1 MKIAMLYGPGDL
13 RLEEQDLE
21 TRNLAPEEVWVE
33 TRITAF
39 KIGTDRGNY
48 EGAEQVPG
56 APGYPRWVG
65 DSNFGIVRGV
75 GAKVTQFHV
84 GDRVVSTMH
93 HQSEYVAPASKLL
106 KVPDGVHPEDG
117 VFVNLYSL
125 SAHCYHKAL
134 FRPGETVAVV
144 GHEPWLS
151 ELIAWLVVGEPA
163 DGDARF
169 RMKKGGVAQL
179 RGTPRPGRMQ
189 LRALLPPK
197 LFLE

>member
-1 MKIAMLYGPGDL
+1 MTSLGRAIEPHEALAAPPSRGL
-13 RLEEQDLE
+13 LEVLGE
-21 TRNLAPEEVWVE
+21 A
-33 TRITAF
+33 
-39 KIGTDRGNY
+39 
-48 EGAEQVPG
+48 
-56 APGYPRWVG
+56 
-65 DSNFGIVRGV
+65 
-75 GAKVTQFHV
+75 
-84 GDRVVSTMH
+84 
-93 HQSEYVAPASKLL
+93 
-106 KVPDGVHPEDG
+106 
-117 VFVNLYSL
+117 
-125 SAHCYHKAL
+125 
-134 FRPGETVAVV
+134 GETVAVV

>member
-1 MKIAMLYGPGDL
+1 MDLYVVRHAIAEERRPDL
-13 RLEEQDLE
+13 VDASRALTKSGRKRFARCVAGLERLEL
-21 TRNLAPEEVWVE
+21 R
-33 TRITAF
+33 F
-39 KIGTDRGNY
+39 
-48 EGAEQVPG
+48 
-56 APGYPRWVG
+56 
-65 DSNFGIVRGV
+65 
-75 GAKVTQFHV
+75 
-84 GDRVVSTMH
+84 DRVLHSPWRRAAQTAELMTSLGRAIEPH
-93 HQSEYVAPASKLL
+93 EALAAPPSRGLL
-106 KVPDGVHPEDG
+106 EVLGE
-117 VFVNLYSL
+117 
-125 SAHCYHKAL
+125 A
-134 FRPGETVAVV
+134 GETVAVV